1 MNYMDDI
8 TELERL
14 YVELTKDGRI
24 GGSHPLKKISEICLS
39 ICLNAG
45 RGKILPSFVL
55 YTIFSDIAFDQD
67 DRLVTTEECKE
78 LYDLLN
84 DSIYIIIGHLK
95 NPPADKILLQDIEK
109 LIQNYNKLVKK

>member
-1 MNYMDDI
+1 MNDI

-14 YVELTKDGRI
+14 YIELTKDSSI

-45 RGKILPSFVL
+45 QGKILPSFVL

-67 DRLVTTEECKE
+67 DRMVTTEECKE
-78 LYDLLN
+78 LYNVLN
-84 DSIYIIIGHLK
+84 DPIKVVISHLR
-95 NPPADKILLQDIEK
+95 NSPTDKILLEDVEK